1 MPRRTL
7 PKTLKQ
13 RRAELKRSLRRAA
26 EISGLSNPRLC
37 QLENDPEASFLTMSW
52 LTLQRVCLAYDVP
65 FTALHEQLES
75 IARRRK
81 VL

>member
-1 MPRRTL
+1 MPRKTL
-7 PKTLKQ
+7 PKALKK
-13 RRAELKRSLRRAA
+13 RRAELNRSLRRAA

-37 QLENDPEASFLTMSW
+37 QLENDTEVSFLTMSW

-65 FTALHEQLES
+65 FTALHEKLQS
-75 IARRRK
+75 IARQRK

>member
-1 MPRRTL
+1 MPRKTL
-7 PKTLKQ
+7 PKALKK

-37 QLENDPEASFLTMSW
+37 QLENDGEASFLSMSW

-65 FTALHEQLES
+65 FQMLHETLKD
-75 IARRRK
+75 IAQRRK

>member
-1 MPRRTL
+1 MPRETL
-7 PKTLKQ
+7 PKTLKK
-13 RRAELKRSLRRAA
+13 RRAKLQRSLRRAS

-37 QLENDPEASFLTMSW
+37 QLENDGEKAFLSMSW
-52 LTLQRVCLAYDVP
+52 LTLQRVCLAYDFP
-65 FTALHEQLES
+65 FATLHEALKG